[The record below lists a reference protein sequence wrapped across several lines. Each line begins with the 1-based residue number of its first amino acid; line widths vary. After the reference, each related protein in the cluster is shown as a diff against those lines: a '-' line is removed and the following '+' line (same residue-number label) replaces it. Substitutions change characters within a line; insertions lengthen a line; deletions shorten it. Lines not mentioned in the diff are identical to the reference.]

1 MTAYLALCLLFL
13 AITVKSDPT
22 RCDAPSMEALVV
34 EVDYMFRYSF
44 VTNLSY
50 DAQNN
55 TLSKRF
61 VSAKAYKRG
70 TIQNRRY
77 DLLYFHENETLQAFR
92 LDLDTKHCS
101 TKEISKEPRPLF
113 GIPEHAKFGGESIH
127 RDSGMYRESGIL
139 VNKWWANTERS
150 HYIGFWTQD
159 CLPVY
164 ETYEYTRIVYSYV
177 ELGIWDPNVFVP
189 PLEKCFF
196 P

>member
-34 EVDYMFRYSF
+34 E
-44 VTNLSY
+44 
-50 DAQNN
+50 
-55 TLSKRF
+55 
-61 VSAKAYKRG
+61 
-70 TIQNRRY
+70 
-77 DLLYFHENETLQAFR
+77 ETLQAFR